1 MKRLNLIFSALL
13 FVFAGV
19 FFFYADTF
27 RTLPGQTDIGPAAF
41 PKFISVMLAVCAVIL
56 AFTELK
62 KNSTEKVELFNLKFF
77 IGVATAI
84 LYFVAFKPVGFV
96 ITSMVAVFVMELLLL
111 NEPFKKAWPLI
122 TGVAVIAPIFIQLIF
137 GTLLKVPL
145 PAGIL
150 APILG

>member
-1 MKRLNLIFSALL
+1 MKRLNLVFSALL
-13 FVFAGV
+13 IVFSGV

-27 RTLPGQTDIGPAAF
+27 KTLPGQTDIGPAAF
-41 PKFISVMLAVCAVIL
+41 PKFICVMLAVCAVIL

-62 KNSTEKVELFNLKFF
+62 KNSTEKVALFNLKFF

-84 LYFVAFKPVGFV
+84 GYFLVFKSIGFV
-96 ITSMVAVFVMELLLL
+96 LSSIVAIFIMELLLL

-122 TGVAVIAPIFIQLIF
+122 TGVAFAAPIVLQLIF

-145 PAGIL
+145 PAGLL